1 MTNDNDDDNQPKKS
15 NVIHRDFGG
24 KSQIGDSKKKT
35 STAKITAANLI
46 KNSVINGNVKAVGVE
61 NNHYHAPA
69 KNYPKLPPMDNRI
82 TVGHRAELHA
92 LVDDLVALQH
102 MIEPSKTLD
111 KLYKLAWVRA
121 KSQAQSEG
129 DCGVRK
135 IEYFPDCDFEIAKHY
150 LQLRIRILKNHES
163 TWTENKSWRKERLEA
178 IHARCENM
186 QISNDQRKAY
196 QLARFGKESL
206 RDFTNQELQQMFVYT
221 FGRNPSFN
229 PAFIR
234 NECGDFEA
242 ETSVK
247 PDDKQSQRECVLSES
262 LTELQA
268 NDPTIDINNL
278 PYTQRKMREILQA
291 KNFDLFNLAVSSFT
305 KFWSRQKLCILNPPK
320 TTLP

>member
-1 MTNDNDDDNQPKKS
+1 MTNILRPP
-15 NVIHRDFGG
+15 FGG
-24 KSQIGDSKKKT
+24 KSQVGDSKKKT
-35 STAKITAANLI
+35 SATKITAVNSI

-69 KNYPKLPPMDNRI
+69 KKYPKLPPMDNRI
-82 TVGHRAELHA
+82 TAGHRAELHA

-102 MIEPSKTLD
+102 IIEPSKALD

-163 TWTENKSWRKERLEA
+163 TWTENKSWRKERLDA

-186 QISNDQRKAY
+186 QIGNDQRKAY

-229 PAFIR
+229 PSFIR

-242 ETSVK
+242 ETIVK
-247 PDDKQSQRECVLSES
+247 PDDKQSQRERVLSES

-268 NDPTIDINNL
+268 NDPTINVKSLRFSKAEIRAML
-278 PYTQRKMREILQA
+278 ERKDP
-291 KNFDLFNLAVSSFT
+291 DLFPKEMSASTFDSFWNRQNLCSLQRGKKIVGIA
-305 KFWSRQKLCILNPPK
+305 P
-320 TTLP
+320 